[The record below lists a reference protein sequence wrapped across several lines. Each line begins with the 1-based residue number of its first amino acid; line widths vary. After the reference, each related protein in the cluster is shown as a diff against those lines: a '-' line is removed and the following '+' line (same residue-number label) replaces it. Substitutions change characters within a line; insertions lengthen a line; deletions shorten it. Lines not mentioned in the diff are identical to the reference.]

1 MPGSRLDISRKAL
14 WGADFFTARERM
26 SARTSRIV
34 LHFIAGLLV
43 AAYVAPE
50 GAAVASASLLLV
62 ALMKALY
69 DYVDSGSVYASNAV
83 ALIAGGAVSL
93 SVALAI

>member
-1 MPGSRLDISRKAL
+1 MSGSRLTISRKAL
-14 WGADFFTARERM
+14 WGADFFTARGRM
-26 SARTSRIV
+26 SARMLAIV

-50 GAAVASASLLLV
+50 GMAVASASLLAV

-69 DYVDSGSVYASNAV
+69 DYVDRGSVPLSNAI
-83 ALIAGGAVSL
+83 ALLAGGAVSL
-93 SVALAI
+93 FVALAI

>member
-1 MPGSRLDISRKAL
+1 MLA
-14 WGADFFTARERM
+14 
-26 SARTSRIV
+26 IV

-50 GAAVASASLLLV
+50 GAAVTSASLVLV

-69 DYVDSGSVYASNAV
+69 DYVDGGSVRVTNII
-83 ALIAGGAVSL
+83 ALLAGGAVSL